1 MGRAEKAKGAS
12 PSIDGKVDRAG
23 KLKQVDEI
31 EELAGNE
38 GRFCEIR
45 GRESSVSINWELEG
59 EKLSSDKYSLGVI
72 KKIFLSMEIYMGK
85 INARIWI
92 IEISN
97 FFFLIETVRKR
108 KEILFSRGN
117 LLKRGIGRFTREKS
131 WLQRDNI
138 RKKNSKQPLR
148 HAFIVV
154 IPALNRALGGIK
166 HPLE

>member
-45 GRESSVSINWELEG
+45 GRESSVSINWGLEG

-72 KKIFLSMEIYMGK
+72 KKIFLSMEISMGK

-97 FFFLIETVRKR
+97 FFFLIETVRKQ
-108 KEILFSRGN
+108 KEILF
-117 LLKRGIGRFTREKS
+117 L
-131 WLQRDNI
+131 
-138 RKKNSKQPLR
+138 
-148 HAFIVV
+148 
-154 IPALNRALGGIK
+154 
-166 HPLE
+166 